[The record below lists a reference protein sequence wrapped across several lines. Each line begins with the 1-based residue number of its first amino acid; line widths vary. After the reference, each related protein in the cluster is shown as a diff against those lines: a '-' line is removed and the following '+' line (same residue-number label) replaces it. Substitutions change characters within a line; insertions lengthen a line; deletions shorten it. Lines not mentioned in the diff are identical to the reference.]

1 MPAMN
6 ISLQRRIGKL
16 PKSPDYLDNVPPSI
30 FEYNHRGFGTRMPT
44 PTQKGFFGIGSVNK
58 ASLKGHGNEMG
69 DGKMHVYGNDGIRS
83 LPGPG
88 IFGIGSAPGEET
100 VLPPNMDY
108 KPAHWETP
116 GLFGMG
122 EISDA
127 LVKHQTVAALL
138 GLGMVMYMLK

>member
-30 FEYNHRGFGTRMPT
+30 FEYNHRGFGTRVPT

>member
-1 MPAMN
+1 MASMN
-6 ISLQRRIGKL
+6 LSQSRRIGKL

-30 FEYNHRGFGTRMPT
+30 FEYNHRGFGTRKPT
-44 PTQKGFFGIGSVNK
+44 PTAKGFFGIGGANK

-69 DGKMHVYGNDGIRS
+69 DGKMHVYGNDGIRA

-100 VLPPNMDY
+100 VLPPTMDY
-108 KPAHWETP
+108 KPSHYDTP
-116 GLFGMG
+116 GLFGLG
-122 EISDA
+122 NVSDA